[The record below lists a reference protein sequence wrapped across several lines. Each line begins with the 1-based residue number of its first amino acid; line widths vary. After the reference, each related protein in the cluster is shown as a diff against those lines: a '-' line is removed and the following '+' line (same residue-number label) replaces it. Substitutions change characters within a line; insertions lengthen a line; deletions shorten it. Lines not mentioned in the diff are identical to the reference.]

1 MNALTVYRASAGS
14 GKTFTLAVK
23 YIDLLVQNPMA
34 YKTTLA
40 VTFTN
45 KATEEMK
52 MRILSQLYGLW
63 KGLPDSDDYLKKVME
78 DTGQG
83 EEQVRKNSGRA
94 LKFIIHDYNYFCVET
109 IDSFFQ
115 RVLRNLARELDLTAN
130 LRVELGDKEVEQM
143 AVDRLIAGLTDT
155 SEVLGWIISYIE
167 ESISD
172 DKNWNVIN
180 SIKKF
185 GESIFSDEYKAH
197 CDELTKTFG
206 NDRDFFT
213 SYQQSLRKIV
223 DDTTDAMKKYA
234 ERFEKILADNG
245 LEPADFSRGTG
256 GPCGYF
262 LKLKN
267 GIYDDSIFN
276 SYAQKA
282 AESADNWVTKKY
294 QKPGNKNYDVA
305 GDYLMPLL
313 KDAEAFRA
321 QHVKLSLSAKVT
333 LRHLHQLRL
342 LNHIKTEVTNIN
354 GETNRFLLSDTQ
366 TLLHELMKESDA
378 PFIFEKIGGQL
389 QHIMID
395 EFQDTSTVQWNNFK
409 KLLGECM
416 SHEESQNLIVGDV
429 KQSIYRWRSGDW
441 HLLHNIE
448 SEKLFLQ
455 GNCETTTLDTNFRSE
470 RNIINFNNEFF
481 LRAAKI
487 ESEQLK
493 ENNLPEADTIA
504 NIYKEEHL
512 CQKVPDKNG
521 SNGLIRIDL
530 LPKDDYEENTR
541 RIIREH
547 IQMLIDKGASQNDI
561 AIIVRDNKNI
571 RMLAETLQREMPEY
585 SFISDEA
592 FQLNASRA
600 VNIMIT
606 AMHVLCN
613 PNDNLSIAQ
622 LQKLSGC
629 PTNELLDT
637 RDRLLTLPLRDLSE
651 RLYAMFNID
660 SIDNEAAYIC
670 AFNDQVSQ
678 YVQHNVPILSE
689 FLTAWNETIYKKS
702 VKGGYTEGIRLLT
715 IHKSK
720 GLEFDHLII
729 PFCDWKMDSSATL
742 WCETHEQP
750 FSLLPVIPLDY
761 ASAKGTIY
769 QAYYDDER
777 LQSLIDSMNMLYVA
791 FTRASKNLFVITKNA
806 HASTNSRAATI
817 VETLKQLNKEVQDGD
832 EKLMELLP
840 DMNVEGD
847 LTDKDC
853 ECSFTCGSI
862 YFKKKNKKES
872 DNVFLQRSDS
882 IDVELHPSEMCVEFR
897 QSNQSKRFIETED
910 TDEAIDT
917 KQQKYI
923 QIGTIMHQ
931 LLSQITTI
939 DDLESAI
946 MEFEK
951 EGVVYDE
958 DMNREKLIELIR
970 KRVNQ
975 EKVRQWF
982 SKDVEVYN
990 ECTILN
996 TNPMTGEVYELRPDR
1011 VVKDGEKWTVIDFK
1025 FGRQKEEHT
1034 TQVLDYMQ
1042 LLRDMGRQQVEG
1054 YLWYVYTNKI
1064 VEVEG

>member
-1 MNALTVYRASAGS
+1 MNSLTVYRASAGS

-23 YIDLLVQNPMA
+23 YIDLLVKDPMA
-34 YKTTLA
+34 YKSTLA

-63 KGLPDSDDYLKKVME
+63 KELPDSDDYLEKVME
-78 DTGQG
+78 DTGLG
-83 EEQVRKNSGRA
+83 AGQVRKNAGLA

-172 DKNWNVIN
+172 DKNWNVIS

-197 CDELTKTFG
+197 SDELSEVFDNKA
-206 NDRDFFT
+206 FFN

-223 DDTTDAMKKYA
+223 DDMTDVMRKYA
-234 ERFEKILADNG
+234 VRFEKILADNG
-245 LEPADFSRGTG
+245 LDVSDFSRGAS

-276 SYAQKA
+276 ASAQKA
-282 AESADNWVTKKY
+282 AESADNWVTKKF
-294 QKPGNKNYDVA
+294 QKPGNTNYDVA
-305 GDYLMPLL
+305 GEYLQPLL
-313 KDAEAFRA
+313 QEAEAFRVKHA
-321 QHVKLSLSAKVT
+321 KLSLSAKVT

-342 LNHIKTEVTNIN
+342 LNHIKAEVMAIN

-366 TLLHELMKESDA
+366 TLLHDLMKDSDA

-389 QHIMID
+389 RHIMID

-416 SHEESQNLIVGDV
+416 SHEDSSNLIVGDV

-448 SEKLFLQ
+448 KENLFLR
-455 GNCETTTLDTNFRSE
+455 GTCEARTLDTNFRSE

-487 ESEQLK
+487 ESAQLA
-493 ENNLPEADTIA
+493 EEGVPAADTIA
-504 NIYKEEHL
+504 DIYKHELL
-512 CQKVPDKNG
+512 CQEVPEKRMK
-521 SNGLIRIDL
+521 NGLIRIDL
-530 LPKDDYEENTR
+530 LPKDEYEENTR
-541 RIIREH
+541 RIVREH
-547 IQMLIDKGASQNDI
+547 IQMLIDSGASQNDI

-600 VNIMIT
+600 VNIIIT
-606 AMHVLCN
+606 AMHVLCY
-613 PNDNLSIAQ
+613 PKDELSIAQ
-622 LQKLSGC
+622 LQKLSGYSAS
-629 PTNELLDT
+629 ELLDC
-637 RDRLLTLPLRDLSE
+637 RDRLLTMPLRDLSE
-651 RLYAMFNID
+651 KLFAMFHID
-660 SIDNEAAYIC
+660 SISNEAAYIC

-689 FLTAWNETIYKKS
+689 FLTAWDETIYKKS
-702 VKGGYTEGIRLLT
+702 VKGGFTEGIRLLT

-720 GLEFDHLII
+720 GLEFDHLIV
-729 PFCDWKMDSSATL
+729 PFCDWKMDSSSTL
-742 WCETHEQP
+742 WCETKAEP
-750 FSLLPVIPLDY
+750 FSELPVIPLDY

-791 FTRASKNLFVITKNA
+791 FTRAGKNLFVITKNA
-806 HASTNSRAATI
+806 HANSNSRASI
-817 VETLKQLNKEVQDGD
+817 VQKTLMQMAAEAQDEYGN
-832 EKLMELLP
+832 LRQLLP
-840 DMNVEGD
+840 DMNIEGD
-847 LTDKDC
+847 LTDKES
-853 ECSFTCGSI
+853 ECTFTCGSL
-862 YFKKKNKKES
+862 YLKEKAEKLS
-872 DNVFLQRSDS
+872 KNVFLQKSDRQ
-882 IDVELHPSEMCVEFR
+882 DVELRPSEVSVEFR
-897 QSNQSKRFIETED
+897 QSNQSKRFVETEE
-910 TDEAIDT
+910 TDDST
-917 KQQKYI
+917 GSKQQKYI

-939 DDLESAI
+939 DDLEKAI

-958 DMNREKLIELIR
+958 DMNREKLIDMIR
-970 KRVNQ
+970 KRVSQ
-975 EKVRQWF
+975 EKVSRWF
-982 SKDVEVYN
+982 SKEVEVFN

-996 TNPMTGEVYELRPDR
+996 TNPTTGEVYELRPDR

-1025 FGRQKEEHT
+1025 FGRPQEEHH

-1042 LLRDMGRQQVEG
+1042 LLRDMGRKQVEG

-1064 VEVEG
+1064 VKIGG